1 MAKYFFDTIDGVR
14 ARDTTGTELKNHHA
28 ARMNAIKLTGRIL
41 ASQPD
46 YLLHGHDFRLEVA
59 SPQGVLLFT
68 IVTFAVNSPAS
79 DTSSL

>member
-1 MAKYFFDTIDGVR
+1 
-14 ARDTTGTELKNHHA
+14 
-28 ARMNAIKLTGRIL
+28 MNAIKLTGRIL